1 MKGGLNQM
9 KETKIEEKIKPSN
22 EKYLKILS
30 AEVLENNV
38 YRYTMISNVPF
49 FINETL
55 ML

>member
-9 KETKIEEKIKPSN
+9 EETKIEEKIKQSN

-49 FINETL
+49 LINENL